1 MPRALNPREKRLLA
15 ACLVTLF
22 LVINFLAL
30 REFNMRRTNVTTG
43 LSQLREQVASNQV
56 WLGDRAFWEKRKAW
70 LESAM
75 PYTDSAGKSQ
85 GQLLELLQNTA
96 LDMGLTVSNTTL
108 LEPLALDYANEVGVT
123 VRVRGPQD
131 VMLRWLLTLQSPER
145 FQAVKNL
152 ELELDSRARET
163 TPQAQCNLT
172 VARWFNPNPPAN
184 QPAPAV
190 VPSPVT
196 PASEAPAETPV
207 PATDQQVQP
216 QQDAPEEPVNPLDL
230 GSPI

>member
-15 ACLVTLF
+15 ACLITLF
-22 LVINFLAL
+22 LVINFLAF
-30 REFNMRRTNVTTG
+30 REFNLRRKNVATG
-43 LSQLREQVASNQV
+43 LSQMREQVASNQV
-56 WLGDRAFWEKRKAW
+56 WLSDRAFWEKRKAW
-70 LESAM
+70 LDEKM
-75 PYTDSAGKSQ
+75 PYTDSAGRSQ
-85 GQLLELLQNTA
+85 GQLLELLQNSA

-108 LEPLALDYANEVGVT
+108 LEPQALEHANEVAVT
-123 VRVRGPQD
+123 VRVRGDQD
-131 VMLRWLLTLQSPER
+131 VMLRWLLMLQSPER

-184 QPAPAV
+184 QPSPAA
-190 VPSPVT
+190 
-196 PASEAPAETPV
+196 PASEAPAETPA
-207 PATDQQVQP
+207 PGQQEQP
-216 QQDAPEEPVNPLDL
+216 TEEPVNPLDL